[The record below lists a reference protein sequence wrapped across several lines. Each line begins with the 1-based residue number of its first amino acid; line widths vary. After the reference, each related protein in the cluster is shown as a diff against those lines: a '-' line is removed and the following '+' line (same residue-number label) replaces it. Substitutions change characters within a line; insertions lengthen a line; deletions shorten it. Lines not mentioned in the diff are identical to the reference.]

1 MLDISPESPEAR
13 RKRLAKAK
21 ARLGTIKGRFRR
33 GSRPFEV
40 IKRVAI
46 GVYSDGFIH
55 AGNLAFLAL
64 LSIFPFVIVAAAVAR
79 LFGATEEGMNAVNA
93 LLTTMPKDVA
103 EVLQRPI
110 NDVLEARSGGLL
122 WLGALIGLYST
133 GSFIETIRD
142 IIRRAYGVTY
152 SRPFWEYRLG
162 SAGMII
168 AAVIVAMMA
177 FALSVLLS
185 SVQTFIVQ
193 RIPGADDLV
202 GLLTLLQAAPALALF
217 GSLYVL
223 FYVLTPKRYRV
234 GSCPKW
240 PGAAFVT
247 GWWVLTTAFLPTVLA
262 SLGGY
267 DLTYGSLAG
276 VTIALMFFFIIG
288 LGLVIGAELNAALAE
303 TPEPSQE
310 DVVAVV
316 KEEAAHEAEEIAE
329 EKAVEKAV
337 EEAEQAEQEDK

>member
-13 RKRLAKAK
+13 RKRLAKTK

-33 GSRPFEV
+33 GSHTYEV

-79 LFGATEEGMNAVNA
+79 LFGGTEEGMHAVNA
-93 LLTTMPKDVA
+93 LLVTMPKDVA

-110 NDVLEARSGGLL
+110 RDVLEARSGGLL

-177 FALSVLLS
+177 FALSVLMS

-193 RIPGADDLV
+193 RIPGAEDLV

-234 GSCPKW
+234 GNCPKW
-240 PGAAFVT
+240 PGAAFVA
-247 GWWVLTTAFLPTVLA
+247 GWWILTTALLPVALS
-262 SLGGY
+262 SLGSY

-288 LGLVIGAELNAALAE
+288 LGLVIGAELNAARAE

-316 KEEAAHEAEEIAE
+316 KEEAAEEAEAKAE
-329 EKAVEKAV
+329 EKAVE
-337 EEAEQAEQEDK
+337 QAEQEEK

>member
-1 MLDISPESPEAR
+1 M
-13 RKRLAKAK
+13 
-21 ARLGTIKGRFRR
+21 
-33 GSRPFEV
+33 
-40 IKRVAI
+40 
-46 GVYSDGFIH
+46 
-55 AGNLAFLAL
+55 
-64 LSIFPFVIVAAAVAR
+64 
-79 LFGATEEGMNAVNA
+79 
-93 LLTTMPKDVA
+93 
-103 EVLQRPI
+103 
-110 NDVLEARSGGLL
+110 
-122 WLGALIGLYST
+122 
-133 GSFIETIRD
+133 
-142 IIRRAYGVTY
+142 
-152 SRPFWEYRLG
+152 
-162 SAGMII
+162 
-168 AAVIVAMMA
+168 
-177 FALSVLLS
+177 S

-193 RIPGADDLV
+193 RIPGAEDLV

-217 GSLYVL
+217 GSLYIL

-247 GWWVLTTAFLPTVLA
+247 GWWVLTTAFLPTALA

-316 KEEAAHEAEEIAE
+316 KEEAAEEAEAKAE
-329 EKAVEKAV
+329 EKAVEQ
-337 EEAEQAEQEDK
+337 AEQAEQEEK